1 MNYSKIAVRYAKA
14 VFLLAEEKKQLK
26 EVANDMETLLK
37 VEREVPEISDLYNN
51 PILSISDKKKAIT
64 AVFEKSFNE
73 ISMNFLNLI
82 FDNKRETH
90 TSGVARNFLK
100 RYREHLGIKNA
111 SLTTATKIADAKRDE
126 IIEIIKKTYNTEV
139 ELELN
144 ENPDIIGGFVLKVED
159 TQFDA
164 SISTQLKNIKQ
175 ELLS

>member
-14 VFLLAEEKKQLK
+14 VFMLAEEKKQLK
-26 EVANDMETLLK
+26 EIANDMETLLK
-37 VEREVPEISDLYNN
+37 VEKEIPEISELYNN
-51 PILSISDKKKAIT
+51 PILSISEKKKAIA

-82 FDNKRETH
+82 FDNKREAH
-90 TSGVARNFLK
+90 VSGVARNFLK
-100 RYREHLGIKNA
+100 RYRENLGIKNA
-111 SLTTATKIADAKRDE
+111 SLTTATKIADNKRDE
-126 IIEIIKKTYNTEV
+126 IIEIIKKAYNTEV

-144 ENPDIIGGFVLKVED
+144 ENPDLIGGFVLKVED